1 MLAVPPGKDTL
12 VLLGAGASQEAGVPT
27 TFEMTERLVE
37 GVGRSSRPGSAEVS
51 ALHFVC
57 ASLMAHDAATRGQ
70 SPFAGLDVERVFTA
84 VELLAER
91 DDLEV
96 TPFVASWHP
105 GVDLWD
111 TKRISGGPG
120 RFNKRLQEALLD
132 SPSFGGAQQLIT
144 ELINSQTGAAADGTT
159 YRILSKS
166 MLRQLGD
173 LVATTP
179 KQVAYLS
186 PLMERA
192 GDGGLTIATLNY
204 DLSIEH
210 AAQAGGVPCETG
222 IADWLR
228 TGRWAWA
235 DTGVRLL
242 KVHGSIDW
250 VWEEL
255 ETEPGNLPQRGIFL
269 RHELEQRDR
278 AQPALV
284 FGHRGKLRAEGPFLG
299 LLAELE
305 AMMARVTHL
314 TVIGYSFRD
323 DHVNEV
329 ISRWTFEN
337 PARTLTVVDPNW
349 PQHYRPGLNRDFREE
364 LNLHL
369 NPAGHGDDFEPR
381 LRVIRATC
389 ADALPEL
396 FP

>member
-1 MLAVPPGKDTL
+1 M
-12 VLLGAGASQEAGVPT
+12 PT
-27 TFEMTERLVE
+27 TFEMTEKLVE
-37 GVGRSSRPGSAEVS
+37 GVGESSRPGSTEVS

-70 SPFAGLDVERVFTA
+70 SPFTGLDVERVFTA
-84 VELLAER
+84 IELLAER

-96 TPFVASWHP
+96 TPFVASWRQ

-111 TKRISGGPG
+111 SNRFSGGPG

-132 SPSFGGAQQLIT
+132 SPSFGGAEKLIS
-144 ELINSQTGAAADGTT
+144 ELIDSKTGTAADGTT
-159 YRILSKS
+159 YRNLSKS
-166 MLRQLGD
+166 MLRQLGE
-173 LVATTP
+173 LVSTTR
-179 KQVAYLS
+179 KQVTYLS
-186 PLMERA
+186 PLVERA
-192 GDGGLTIATLNY
+192 RDDGLTIATLNY

-210 AAQAGGVPCETG
+210 AAQAGGVTCDTG
-222 IADWLR
+222 ISGWLR
-228 TGRWAWA
+228 TGRWIWPE
-235 DTGVRLL
+235 TGVRLL
-242 KVHGSIDW
+242 KLHGSIDW

-255 ETEPGNLPQRGIFL
+255 ETGTGNLPRRGIFL
-269 RHELEQRDR
+269 RNELERADR

-314 TVIGYSFRD
+314 TVVGYSFRD
-323 DHVNEV
+323 DHVNEI

-349 PQHYRPGLNRDFREE
+349 PQHYRPGLTRDFREE

-369 NPAGHGDDFEPR
+369 NPAGYSDDFPPR
-381 LRVIRATC
+381 LHVVRESC
-389 ADALPEL
+389 GDALPEL
-396 FP
+396 FR